1 MKKIRY
7 FIISIIGG
15 IISGLTGIG
24 GGTVMVP
31 LFTSFTKMQQ
41 HRAHAN
47 SLVIVIFGA
56 TAALILYIIPGDIDK
71 TSFIVISKSGSTAET
86 LGQFSSIIEI
96 FESQNKIEKLSQS
109 CIIITENIDSPL
121 RRIANK
127 LSCISSGSIP
137 RVTIPFSPK
146 SPSLNFFFE
155 VSSKTSVFVFFL

>member
-56 TAALILYIIPGDIDK
+56 TAALILYIIRGDIDWAVAL
-71 TSFIVISKSGSTAET
+71 IHG
-86 LGQFSSIIEI
+86 LGGIGGLNW
-96 FESQNKIEKLSQS
+96 FEWF
-109 CIIITENIDSPL
+109 
-121 RRIANK
+121 RMV
-127 LSCISSGSIP
+127 SSG
-137 RVTIPFSPK
+137 
-146 SPSLNFFFE
+146 FE
-155 VSSKTSVFVFFL
+155 WC